1 MKASSRSVYSSCS
14 NHDPLDPWGPIRV
27 SNLFI
32 RMYMYIIILL
42 LLKWGI
48 WSVGLLFIYSV
59 FVNFFSN
66 QALFSVRL
74 DMFIDFTLIIER
86 KQLLDVDWNISY
98 LDLIAKFL
106 VLIYIPCMYISNF
119 SLTFYLLFFWGGG
132 VLYQNSVK
140 LIAGFESRQ

>member
-59 FVNFFSN
+59 FVNFFLN

-106 VLIYIPCMYISNF
+106 VFTCIFHARISAIF
-119 SLTFYLLFFWGGG
+119 PLHFIFFFFWGG
-132 VLYQNSVK
+132 VFCSKIL
-140 LIAGFESRQ
+140 